1 MSTMDDSSAW
11 LREQIAFAI
20 WNSTNPAH
28 MREHITLQNIGG
40 DPEVTTSL
48 GGGWKATANLGL
60 DWRLNRKSF
69 LKLAD
74 VAIRAYE
81 AADLDGSAYQES
93 TP

>member
-1 MSTMDDSSAW
+1 MSTDDSSAW

-28 MREHITLQNIGG
+28 MREHITLKNVAL
-40 DPEVTTSL
+40 DPEITTAL
-48 GGGWKATANLGL
+48 GDGWKAIQNLGL
-60 DWRLNRKSF
+60 EWRLNRKSF

-81 AADLDGSAYQES
+81 VADLDGSAYQEP